1 MSKTVTRNLKDKYNE
16 EVRSKLK
23 EEFKYA
29 NDLQIPKL
37 SKIVINMGV
46 GEACHNSKLA
56 ESNVQQLTKIE
67 GQKAELK
74 NQFPLLN

>member
-1 MSKTVTRNLKDKYNE
+1 MSKTLTRNLKDKYNE

-23 EEFKYA
+23 EEFKYS

-56 ESNVQQLTKIE
+56 ESIVQQLTKIA
-67 GQKAELK
+67 GQKAVVTK
-74 NQFPLLN
+74 AKK